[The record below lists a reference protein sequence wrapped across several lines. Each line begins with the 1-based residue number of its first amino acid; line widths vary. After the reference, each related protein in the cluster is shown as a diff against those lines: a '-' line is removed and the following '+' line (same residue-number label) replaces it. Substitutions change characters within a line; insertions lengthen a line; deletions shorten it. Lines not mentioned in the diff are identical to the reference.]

1 MIITETILYPAFTG
15 PEERK
20 LYIYLP
26 EGYEDEPDRRYPVL
40 YMFDGHNVF
49 YDSHATYGKSWGM
62 GNYLDRTKTPLI
74 TVALE
79 CHHGPNG
86 ERISEYSPYD
96 FSEDLFG
103 HVTGRGDETMQY
115 YIEELKPKIDR
126 EYRTLPDREHTFL
139 AGSSMGGLMA
149 LYGMFRYNDIFSKC
163 AALSPSVFLCY
174 KEMSA
179 MVKMHSIAKDTTIY
193 MDMGTEE
200 IASGYEGGTA
210 EGFAAFGNLMFK
222 EGYALTMRIIPGGS
236 HCEASWEKQIPI
248 FVNTLMHDLKDTHYS
263 GPQ

>member
-1 MIITETILYPAFTG
+1 MIITKKLLYPAFTG
-15 PEERK
+15 EEERK

-26 EGYEDEPDRRYPVL
+26 KDYKKNTQKRYPVL

-49 YDSHATYGKSWGM
+49 FDTDATYGKSWGL
-62 GNYLDRTKTPLI
+62 GDYLDRTKTPLI
-74 TVALE
+74 VVAIE

-96 FSEDLFG
+96 FSEELFG
-103 HVTGRGDETMQY
+103 DVTGRGDETMRY
-115 YIEELKPKIDR
+115 YIEELKPQIDR
-126 EYRTLPDREHTFL
+126 KYRTMTDREHTFL

-149 LYGMFRYNDIFSKC
+149 LYGVFRYNSIFSKC

-174 KEMSA
+174 KQMSD
-179 MVKMHSIAKDTTIY
+179 MVKKHTVTRDTTIY

-210 EGFAAFGNLMFK
+210 EGFAAFGNLMFQ
-222 EGYALTMRIIPGGS
+222 EGYALTMRIIPGGA
-236 HCEASWEKQIPI
+236 HCEASWERQIPI
-248 FVNTLMHDLKDTHYS
+248 FLPVLMHEIPEND
-263 GPQ
+263 